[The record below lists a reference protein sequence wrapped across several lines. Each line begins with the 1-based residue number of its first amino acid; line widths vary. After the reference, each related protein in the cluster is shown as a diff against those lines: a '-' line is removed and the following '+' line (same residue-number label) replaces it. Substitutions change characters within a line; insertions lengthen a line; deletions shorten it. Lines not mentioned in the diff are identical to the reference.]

1 MAKMYPEHPAYCSFE
16 SDAERALYH
25 ELKRQLPDSVVVLH
39 SVPILLRPG
48 DRRELN
54 CEIDFVVIDP
64 ARGVLVL
71 EVKGGGVVRDSRSGR
86 WYSIDADGNT
96 HEIDDPLRQA
106 QRNRFALV
114 EKLKETPRT
123 RTFHYHIRHA
133 VAFPD
138 RTVGKQPLGS
148 GCDPDLVIDGP
159 AMQNLPR
166 AIERALGPPADDLRI
181 GPLALEALVH
191 LLSPSIEIRRP
202 SLGFALRQTESFI
215 VQLTENQYR
224 ILKVLGRQR
233 RAKIAGCAGSGKTM
247 LAIEKARR
255 LTEQGLRV
263 LLTCFNASLASW
275 MQQHFLPR
283 EAYGWPSDDHEYHL
297 VALHYHELARRLC
310 ARGGI
315 PFLEPF
321 GSESP
326 AETTRFYREEAPEL
340 MLQALDRVPD
350 RFDAVIVD
358 EAQDFSVEW
367 WVSLHAMLANP
378 DQGILYAF
386 YDDNQRI
393 YQQNV
398 HIPIEGE
405 PYVLNENI
413 RNTRQI
419 FELFSGY
426 YHGSEPPVC
435 LGPDGPAVEHVPLGD
450 TDLPTALRLTFD
462 HLFEEE
468 RIPISDVVVL
478 TPVRRESAL
487 NALVKVGKWQLSW
500 DRMGSQPDRVQ
511 VSTIHAF
518 KGLEKPVVILT
529 ELDRVHPSNAE
540 QLLYVGLSRA
550 RSHLIV
556 LGELPVF

>member
-16 SDAERALYH
+16 SDAERTLYH
-25 ELKRQLPDSVVVLH
+25 ELKRQLPDGVVVMH
-39 SVPILLRPG
+39 SVPIVLRPG
-48 DRRELN
+48 ERKEIN
-54 CEIDFVVIDP
+54 CEIDFIVIDP
-64 ARGVLVL
+64 DRGVLVL
-71 EVKGGGVVRDSRSGR
+71 EVKGGGVSRDSRTGQ
-86 WYSIDADGNT
+86 WHSIDADGNE
-96 HEIDDPLRQA
+96 HEIENPFQQA
-106 QRNRFALV
+106 QRNRYALT
-114 EKLKETPRT
+114 EKLEEAPRT
-123 RTFHYHIRHA
+123 RAFKYHIRHA

-138 RTVGKQPLGS
+138 RAVGNQYLG
-148 GCDPDLVIDGP
+148 PDSDRDIVIDGP
-159 AMQNLPR
+159 ALQNLPR
-166 AIERALGPPADDLRI
+166 AIERALGTPAAHSRI
-181 GPLALEALVH
+181 GPQALDALVQA
-191 LLSPSIEIRRP
+191 LSPSIDVRRP

-215 VQLTENQYR
+215 VQLTEAQYR
-224 ILKVLGRQR
+224 ILRFLGRQR

-247 LAIEKARR
+247 LAMEKARR

-275 MQQHFLPR
+275 MQQNFSPR
-283 EAYGWPSDDHEYHL
+283 EGYGWPSDDSDYHL
-297 VALHYHELARRLC
+297 VVLHYHELARQLC

-315 PFLEPF
+315 PFHEPDD
-321 GSESP
+321 SESP

-358 EAQDFSVEW
+358 EAQDFCEEW
-367 WVSLHAMLANP
+367 WVSLHAMLADP

-393 YQQNV
+393 YQQEV
-398 HIPIEGE
+398 RIPIEGE

-419 FELFSGY
+419 FERFRPY

-435 LGPDGPAVEHVPLGD
+435 LGPDGPEVEHVPLGD
-450 TDLPTALRLTFD
+450 TDLPTALRLKLDYLFD
-462 HLFEEE
+462 EE
-468 RIPISDVVVL
+468 RIPITDVVVL
-478 TPVRRESAL
+478 TPVRRESGL
-487 NALVKVGKWQLSW
+487 NALRQVGKWRLSW

-529 ELDRVHPSNAE
+529 ELDRVHPASAE

-556 LGELPVF
+556 LGELPVV